1 MAAFAPTVLPFALVS
16 RLLTVRPSLVNV
28 GEPCHQSSRHPSTL
42 SKFMS
47 GSASHVV
54 SDNAGTVGVVPYLAV
69 PDVMVRPRQ
78 SLNSVLYVFASHW
91 AYRVRVCPSA
101 GYWIFSPA
109 W

>member
-1 MAAFAPTVLPFALVS
+1 
-16 RLLTVRPSLVNV
+16 
-28 GEPCHQSSRHPSTL
+28 
-42 SKFMS
+42 MS

-69 PDVMVRPRQ
+69 PDVMVRPCQ

-91 AYRVRVCPSA
+91 AYRVRVSPSA
-101 GYWIFSPA
+101 GYATSAPA

>member
-54 SDNAGTVGVVPYLAV
+54 SANAGTVGVVPYLAV

-78 SLNSVLYVFASHW
+78 SLNSVLYAFASHW
-91 AYRVRVCPSA
+91 AYRVTAP
-101 GYWIFSPA
+101 
-109 W
+109 